1 MITVSIVSHNH
12 GKLIPPLVHKLI
24 NYPEVSKIVLTINIP
39 ECIDLPSSTKILI
52 IQNLCPLGFGMNH
65 NNAFKECDT
74 RFYCVLNPDVEF
86 ITNPFGDL
94 LSKFETDV
102 GIVSP
107 RAVGYL
113 GQLSDNI
120 RKYPTLYN
128 IFLKLIRFDFT
139 VDKTSCGSV
148 KNRWV
153 SGMFMLIESSLYNR
167 ISGFDTSYYMYY
179 EDVDLCKRIIN
190 EGKTI
195 YIACRVYVIHEGA
208 RQSHNSYVH
217 FKWHLKS
224 MIRFFCKRLFGT
236 L

>member
-1 MITVSIVSHNH
+1 MITVSIISHNH

-24 NYPEVSKIVLTINIP
+24 NCPEVSKIVLTINTP
-39 ECIDLPSSTKILI
+39 EYIDLPSSNKILTI
-52 IQNLCPLGFGMNH
+52 ENRYPLGFGMNH
-65 NNAFKECDT
+65 NNAFKECNT
-74 RFYCVLNPDVEF
+74 RFFCVLNPDVDI

-94 LSKFETDV
+94 LSKFESDV

-113 GQLSDNI
+113 GQLSDNV
-120 RKYPTLYN
+120 RRYPTLLY
-128 IFLKLIRFDFT
+128 ILLKLIRFDFT
-139 VDKTSCGSV
+139 VDKTTNGSV

-153 SGMFMLIESSLYNR
+153 SGMFMLFESSLFDR

-179 EDVDLCKRIIN
+179 EDVDLCKRVIN
-190 EGKTI
+190 QGKTI
-195 YIACRVYVIHEGA
+195 YIASRVYVIHEGA

-217 FKWHLKS
+217 FKWHVKS
-224 MIRFFCKRLFGT
+224 MIRFFFKRLFCT